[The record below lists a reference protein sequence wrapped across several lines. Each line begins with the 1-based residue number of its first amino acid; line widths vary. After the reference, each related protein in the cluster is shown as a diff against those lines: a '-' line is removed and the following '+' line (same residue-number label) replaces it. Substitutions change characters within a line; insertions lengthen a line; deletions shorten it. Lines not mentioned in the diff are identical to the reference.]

1 MLRLIF
7 YVLLWVA
14 SIGLAI
20 FSSQNI
26 NLVTVKFLS
35 FESIKVPIGLLLLFC
50 VGLGANCINIL
61 MTSFKI
67 STVATPSLSN
77 ASDSKIPKAQTN
89 ISKNNNKDKSTN
101 KNRSGGDFDEGWS
114 DDWD

>member
-7 YVLLWVA
+7 YVLLWA
-14 SIGLAI
+14 SSIGLAV

-35 FESIKVPIGLLLLFC
+35 FESIKIPIGLLLLFC
-50 VGLGANCINIL
+50 IGLGANCINIL
-61 MTSFKI
+61 MTSFQ
-67 STVATPSLSN
+67 VAAIPSFTNSIG
-77 ASDSKIPKAQTN
+77 SKIPKAQSSVPQKNIKNKFSKTN
-89 ISKNNNKDKSTN
+89 
-101 KNRSGGDFDEGWS
+101 NREGDDFDRDWS

>member
-7 YVLLWVA
+7 YVLLWITA
-14 SIGLAI
+14 IGLAI

-35 FESIKVPIGLLLLFC
+35 FESIKFPIGLLLLFC
-50 VGLGANCINIL
+50 LGLGANLINIL

-67 STVATPSLSN
+67 SAIPSLIN
-77 ASDSKIPKAQTN
+77 PMKSKKAQPNT
-89 ISKNNNKDKSTN
+89 SQKNTKNKFTKSD
-101 KNRSGGDFDEGWS
+101 NRDDDDFDGGWS
-114 DDWD
+114 DEWD